1 MKTSTETQMKTVA
14 RDDSKAMISA
24 MAVNDTLTKCY
35 DVMMYAAKSG
45 AFNSTA
51 VRGIYT
57 HVIGPTLRRRICMFT
72 GKVSRAALANL
83 GGELV
88 LEHFHRIQHELTKL
102 VGRHIVEG
110 ENCQEFIDA
119 IYLMEKVHIVT
130 KRENYDALKAKGCY
144 TTANIE
150 LVDWNELSPETK
162 GFLRKRMLSSRVA
175 NIADFI

>member
-1 MKTSTETQMKTVA
+1 MKA
-14 RDDSKAMISA
+14 AAHDDGNA
-24 MAVNDTLTKCY
+24 MASPLTLNDTLTKCY

-45 AFNSTA
+45 AFNPTA

-57 HVIGPTLRRRICMFT
+57 HIIGPGLRRRICMFT
-72 GKVSRAALANL
+72 GKVSSAALANL
-83 GGELV
+83 EGELV

-102 VGRHIVEG
+102 IGRHMAEG

-130 KRENYDALKAKGCY
+130 KRENYNAMKAKGCY

-150 LVDWNELSPETK
+150 LLDWSELSLEVK
-162 GFLRKRMLSSRVA
+162 GFLRKRMLRSRVA
-175 NIADFI
+175 NITEFI

>member
-1 MKTSTETQMKTVA
+1 MKAVA
-14 RDDSKAMISA
+14 RDNSKAMASQLSL
-24 MAVNDTLTKCY
+24 NDTLTKCY
-35 DVMMYAAKSG
+35 DVMMYASKNG
-45 AFNSTA
+45 VFNSTA

-57 HVIGPTLRRRICMFT
+57 HIIGPGLKRRICMFT

-83 GGELV
+83 EGELV
-88 LEHFHRIQHELTKL
+88 LEHFHRLQHELTKL
-102 VGRHIVEG
+102 VARHMMKG

-130 KRENYDALKAKGCY
+130 KRENYDAMKAKGCY

-150 LVDWNELSPETK
+150 LLDWSELSPEAK

-175 NIADFI
+175 NIAEFI